1 MKLFQFQ
8 FGKDAVNESQ
18 HTYQGITVYSY
29 IVYVTTDAPPGSP
42 VLGSFTN
49 SGRPVAVTGCNVT
62 PWGDTQLLVEI
73 NTLEQLAS
81 GDAFNVTI
89 LQEGAS
95 TYGPVTYPKPTK

>member
-49 SGRPVAVTGCNVT
+49 CGKPDAVTGFNAT
-62 PWGDTQLLVEI
+62 PWGSQVLVEV

-81 GDAFNVTI
+81 GDFFTVTI
-89 LQEGAS
+89 AQEGAH
-95 TYGPVTYPKPTK
+95 TYGPVTYPKPTT